1 MEKTLFLTE
10 DGLKKLEEELDY
22 LKTVKRKEMSEQIKV
37 ARSFGDLSENSEY
50 DEAKNAQAIVEAR
63 IMEIE
68 ANLKHVKVVDE
79 ADLTTDR
86 VGVGSKV
93 TVHDLE
99 FDEDDTYQI
108 VGSSEI
114 DVLANKISDE
124 SPIGKALL
132 GRTTGETVEA
142 ETPNGMLRLKI
153 VEISK

>member
-10 DGLKKLEEELDY
+10 DGLRKLEEELDY

-99 FDEDDTYQI
+99 FNEDDTYQI

-114 DVLANKISDE
+114 DVLATKISDE

-132 GRTTGETVEA
+132 GRSAGETVEA
-142 ETPNGMLRLKI
+142 ETPNGVLRLKI

>member
-10 DGLKKLEEELDY
+10 DGLRKLEEELDY

-99 FDEDDTYQI
+99 FNEDDTYQI

-132 GRTTGETVEA
+132 GRSAGETVEA
-142 ETPNGMLRLKI
+142 ETPNGVLRLKI

>member
-1 MEKTLFLTE
+1 
-10 DGLKKLEEELDY
+10 
-22 LKTVKRKEMSEQIKV
+22 
-37 ARSFGDLSENSEY
+37 
-50 DEAKNAQAIVEAR
+50 
-63 IMEIE
+63 MEIE

-99 FDEDDTYQI
+99 FNEDDTYQI

-132 GRTTGETVEA
+132 GRSAGETVEA
-142 ETPNGMLRLKI
+142 ETPNGVLRLKI

>member
-1 MEKTLFLTE
+1 MEKTLCLTE

-132 GRTTGETVEA
+132 GRSSGETVEA
-142 ETPNGMLRLKI
+142 ETPNGVLRLKI